1 MDKATAAYFRMN
13 AAKQMKGKKNM
24 SELGKVIIS
33 QRLLITNVGET
44 NVGDSLFHKLLPKY
58 LFDRF
63 HRQDDKNEFQHWLR
77 QN

>member
-63 HRQDDKNEFQHWLR
+63 RHHDNEKEFQHWLR

>member
-24 SELGKVIIS
+24 SELGKVVVF
-33 QRLLITNVGET
+33 RLLITNVGGK

-58 LFDRF
+58 LSVSSSR
-63 HRQDDKNEFQHWLR
+63 
-77 QN
+77 